1 MGSGLSRFRRPDQI
15 KTPAQGIPQP
25 GLDLFHRQPRPPVA
39 QTTHPAAPETAG
51 GDQLKPAQLT
61 GDIQGEAVLG
71 DPAAASSSDG
81 RHLAI
86 LQPDTGKARDAL
98 SNEVEIRQH
107 IQQHL
112 LQLTQIP
119 MKIGLVTAEIQHRIG
134 NQLAWQMVRHL
145 TAAINPVQRSRRI
158 LRIEVKMIRTGTPT
172 ERVTGRML
180 QQPDRLRVAWML
192 KETLLPAP
200 LIAPGL
206 LEQHRIH
213 RLKKNCGAGVGR
225 IAVRI

>member
-1 MGSGLSRFRRPDQI
+1 
-15 KTPAQGIPQP
+15 
-25 GLDLFHRQPRPPVA
+25 
-39 QTTHPAAPETAG
+39 
-51 GDQLKPAQLT
+51 
-61 GDIQGEAVLG
+61 
-71 DPAAASSSDG
+71 
-81 RHLAI
+81 
-86 LQPDTGKARDAL
+86 
-98 SNEVEIRQH
+98 
-107 IQQHL
+107 
-112 LQLTQIP
+112 
-119 MKIGLVTAEIQHRIG
+119 
-134 NQLAWQMVRHL
+134 MVRHL